1 MVESWKVWKKN
12 KNVEARTFQRVKNR
26 LFEMESA
33 KQLRKI
39 ILSLYKPGMKI
50 LDVGCAS
57 GHYYNSV
64 KKIDK
69 NISYCGLDPTTA
81 YINFAKKHFKKNN
94 NVKFILADINNPPK
108 SIKNKFD
115 ITFCC
120 NVLLHLPTLNIPLK
134 NLISTSKRYC
144 IVRTL
149 ISDKTHIS
157 KYLYSDTYDKKG
169 NPKDFVYQ
177 NTYSYDYFEKIT
189 KSAGNYSIKFLNDEF
204 NSHKINNEFNKFK
217 KKQDA
222 VTKVMNNVQ
231 LAGSKV
237 FQWKWAIIK
246 K

>member
-12 KNVEARTFQRVKNR
+12 KNVESRTFQRVKNK
-26 LFEMESA
+26 LSEMESA
-33 KQLRKI
+33 KQLKKI
-39 ILSLYKPGMKI
+39 ILNLYKPGMKI

-69 NISYCGLDPTTA
+69 DILYFGLDPTKA
-81 YINFAKKHFKKNN
+81 YIDFAKKHFKKNN
-94 NVKFILADINNPPK
+94 NVKFILADIYKPPK
-108 SIKNKFD
+108 NTKNKFD
-115 ITFCC
+115 ISFCC
-120 NVLLHLPTLNIPLK
+120 NVLLHLPTLDIPLK
-134 NLISTSKRYC
+134 NLINTSKKYC
-144 IVRTL
+144 VVRTL

-157 KYLYSDTYDKKG
+157 KYLYSDKYDKKG

-177 NTYSYDYFEKIT
+177 NTYSYDYFKKIV
-189 KSAGNYSIKFLNDEF
+189 KSVGNCSIKFLSDEF
-204 NSHKINNEFNKFK
+204 NAQNINSEFK
-217 KKQDA
+217 KFEKKQSA
-222 VTKVMNNVQ
+222 VTKVMDKVQ